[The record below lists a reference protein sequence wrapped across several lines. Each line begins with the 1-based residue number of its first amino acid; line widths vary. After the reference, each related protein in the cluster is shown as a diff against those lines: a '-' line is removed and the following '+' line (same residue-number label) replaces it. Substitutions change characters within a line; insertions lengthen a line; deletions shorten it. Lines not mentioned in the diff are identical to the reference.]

1 MTDQRPYN
9 ALAQDMIRQEREAAR
24 RKAQYRDRET
34 ARWFAPFFSISL
46 AIALLI
52 AGYAISRNEVKPAE
66 PQFMTGPTH

>member
-1 MTDQRPYN
+1 
-9 ALAQDMIRQEREAAR
+9 MIRKERQTVRGQAE
-24 RKAQYRDRET
+24 YRERET

-52 AGYAISRNEVKPAE
+52 AGYAISRNEGKLTE